1 MVDQKNIHSPLSKDE
16 ALSLSVGDAVLISG
30 RIITAR
36 DKAHQFLFDEKP
48 DTRSMPF
55 DLEGSLLYHCGPIV
69 RKVDNN
75 YKIIACGPT
84 TSSRVEMYEWWV
96 IEHYGIRAVMG
107 KGGMGGKT
115 LDTLKKCGAVYLSTI
130 GGAASVLA
138 EKTRRVID
146 VFKLKEFGVPEAMWL
161 MEVKNFPAIVTMDA
175 HGKSMHDAVKEES
188 EKVYKE
194 LTGL

>member
-1 MVDQKNIHSPLSKDE
+1 LVDKKNIHFPLSKDE

-36 DKAHQFLFDEKP
+36 DKAHQFLFNEKP
-48 DTRSMPF
+48 DIRSMPF

-69 RKVDNN
+69 KKVDDD

-115 LDTLKKCGAVYLSTI
+115 LDALKKCGAVYLSTI

-138 EKTRRVID
+138 GRTRRIID
-146 VFKLKEFGVPEAMWL
+146 VFKLKDFGTPEAMWL
-161 MEVKNFPAIVTMDA
+161 MEVENFPAIVTMDA
-175 HGKSMHDAVKEES
+175 HGNSMHDAVKEKS

-194 LTGL
+194 LIGP